1 MRAHNR
7 GATVRCDAA
16 SLTASDQ
23 DRDRG
28 EVA

>member
-7 GATVRCDAA
+7 RATVRSEAA